1 MAVVIHDM
9 LSLVMENPPPA
20 EVIASWS
27 DEDRQEVEDWAG
39 IEHLY
44 ASDNYI
50 RRKPMP
56 EVIKRWQKS
65 VDARSRNANAR

>member
-1 MAVVIHDM
+1 MSVLYDM
-9 LSLVMENPPPA
+9 LSLVMDNPPPPDVLA
-20 EVIASWS
+20 TWT
-27 DEDRQEVEDWAG
+27 DEECKEVEDWAG

-50 RRKPMP
+50 KRKPMP
-56 EVIKRWQKS
+56 EVLQRWQNS